1 MSLSRVKTIYC
12 VSVIAIALVLD
23 CTGGAI
29 GWIAAV
35 VLLAGALPL
44 FRLVTC
50 ASADATLNDVE
61 RRRAS
66 RQGTSANETK
76 DSGSSGTPFVTLR

>member
-1 MSLSRVKTIYC
+1 MSLRRVKTIYC
-12 VSVIAIALVLD
+12 ASAITIALVLD
-23 CTGGAI
+23 CTGGMI

-44 FRLVTC
+44 FRLVIW

-61 RRRAS
+61 RRRAN
-66 RQGTSANETK
+66 RRETSADETK
-76 DSGSSGTPFVTLR
+76 DSGSSGTPVATLR